1 MLAPTQPLGWLVRL
15 PLRTFPP
22 TSVMPI
28 LTGPNRGLKW
38 VVGAGNQ
45 SCWLGTYERGIAK
58 SITARVKPGMTVFD
72 VGAHAG
78 YYTLMLSRLVG
89 PEGRVFAFEANPE
102 NANKLRR
109 HLQINRIKNVELIEA
124 AVSDRNGTAFF
135 DINAGLRK
143 YGHMGAKYGYM
154 GELAE
159 SGTPVRTVV
168 LDDFPVPDLMKM
180 DIEGAET
187 RAFVGAPR
195 LLSAQRTVI
204 FLALHDETIEEAPAL
219 LKRNNFLL
227 QPLAER
233 ETWAIPTTK

>member
-1 MLAPTQPLGWLVRL
+1 MLAPNQPLGWLLRL
-15 PLRTFPP
+15 PLRLAP
-22 TSVMPI
+22 SDAALPI

-38 VVGAGNQ
+38 VVGAGNK
-45 SCWLGTYERGIAK
+45 SCWLGTYEK
-58 SITARVKPGMTVFD
+58 SIAGSIASRIKPGMTAFD

-89 PEGRVFAFEANPE
+89 PQGRVFSFEANPD

-124 AVSDRNGTAFF
+124 AVSDRSGTAFF
-135 DINAGLRK
+135 DVDAGLRK
-143 YGHMGAKYGYM
+143 FGQMGAKYGYM

-159 SGTPVRTVV
+159 SGIPVRTVV
-168 LDDFPVPDLMKM
+168 LDDFPVPDFMKM

-195 LLSAQRTVI
+195 LLSERRTSI
-204 FLALHDETIEEAPAL
+204 FLALHDQTVEEAPAL
-219 LKRNNFLL
+219 LKRHNFLL
-227 QPLAER
+227 QPIAER
-233 ETWAIPTTK
+233 ETWALPT